1 MDTPS
6 PPPGVL
12 VADHFH
18 RGADYET
25 RRRAGTR
32 DWLIAY
38 TIAGVGYYRGGGTTF
53 LARPGDVTLLPPGVP
68 HDYAGPPEGIWDFV
82 WAHFLPRPSWI
93 PWLQLPVVA
102 GGLRCLTITSAD
114 RRDRIVA
121 AFERVVVDA
130 RAGRAH
136 GALADDTAPSTAD
149 RYQRAPS
156 VLTEELALNALE
168 EVLLLC
174 AREQVGGEVSGLDPR
189 IRHIL
194 DLLATDLTNA
204 HEVAELAGR
213 VALSPSRLAHLF
225 RAQVGNSVLDTL
237 LQMRLHQAA
246 RLLKYTTQGIGEIS
260 RVVGFRSPY
269 YFSRQFHQRYGLS
282 ASAYRA
288 AVAHIPMHQA
298 VGAVAQLSSDT
309 LSPVPT
315 RGRGAQQ

>member
-1 MDTPS
+1 MSTVTDPIADMLTRIRNANTANHEVVEIPAS
-6 PPPGVL
+6 KLKRAIVDILKDEGFINDYEMRTEGPQGVL
-12 VADHFH
+12 RIVLKY
-18 RGADYET
+18 GPEKEKVIT
-25 RRRAGTR
+25 GLRR
-32 DWLIAY
+32 IS
-38 TIAGVGYYRGGGTTF
+38 
-53 LARPGDVTLLPPGVP
+53 RPGLRVYSSHRD
-68 HDYAGPPEGIWDFV
+68 
-82 WAHFLPRPSWI
+82 LPRV
-93 PWLQLPVVA
+93 L
-102 GGLRCLTITSAD
+102 GGMSLLIVSTPRGLLTNK
-114 RRDRIVA
+114 
-121 AFERVVVDA
+121 DA
-130 RAGRAH
+130 R
-136 GALADDTAPSTAD
+136 
-149 RYQRAPS
+149 
-156 VLTEELALNALE
+156 
-168 EVLLLC
+168 
-174 AREQVGGEVSGLDPR
+174 REQVGGEVSGLDPR

-225 RAQVGNSVLDTL
+225 RAQMGNSVLDTL